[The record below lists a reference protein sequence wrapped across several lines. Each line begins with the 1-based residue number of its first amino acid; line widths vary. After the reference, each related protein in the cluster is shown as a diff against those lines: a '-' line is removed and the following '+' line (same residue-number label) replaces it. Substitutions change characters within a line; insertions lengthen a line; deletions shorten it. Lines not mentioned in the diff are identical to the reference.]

1 MSYWV
6 TSQAAYSTDVLFHSP
21 QALAELMPRLLSYSP
36 LYFAARDVMA
46 FLGRKVH
53 GNFQGDVVT
62 DQVDFS
68 QLPKRLP
75 GRRVK
80 HRMKLGFSR

>member
-1 MSYWV
+1 MLELQEAKV
-6 TSQAAYSTDVLFHSP
+6 AAGGNGLDDAFHNTAGPAAVLLGTAQAEYST
-21 QALAELMPRLLSYSP
+21 
-36 LYFAARDVMA
+36 A
-46 FLGRKVH
+46 FLGRTVH

-68 QLPKRLP
+68 QMPKRLP

-80 HRMKLGFSR
+80 HRMKRN